1 MPDYTP
7 TFADVCSAIADG
19 GLIATL
25 EGSTYAVNAL
35 ELRRYFN
42 RSRTFPAIS
51 SADSPLPVQN
61 TDLGIYPS
69 SPSVQ
74 KH

>member
-1 MPDYTP
+1 MSNYTP

-25 EGSTYAVNAL
+25 EGSTYAVNAF

-42 RSRTFPAIS
+42 RPRSFPTIS
-51 SADSPLPVQN
+51 SADAPLPKQSV
-61 TDLGIYPS
+61 DSDIHPS
-69 SPSVQ
+69 SSPVQ
-74 KH
+74 GH

>member
-25 EGSTYAVNAL
+25 EGTTYAVNAL
-35 ELRRYFN
+35 ELRRYFS

-51 SADSPLPVQN
+51 SADSPLPMQD
-61 TDLGIYPS
+61 TEPGIHPS
-69 SPSVQ
+69 STSVQ
-74 KH
+74 RH